1 MLERAQLKALARDQI
16 RGHVGILFILFLVMG
31 LITGTAI
38 GGLFAP
44 AMNVGLCLVYI
55 GLAAGKKPAT
65 GDLFKRLDIFGKALW
80 LMIITGFFTMLWSLI
95 LFIPGIIKGLSYSMA
110 PYVLAEHPDWTAR
123 QCLDESKRIMA
134 GKVGDLFVL
143 QLSFI
148 PWYLLCGVTGSIA
161 FIYVLPYVCATTA
174 CFYKAI
180 QV

>member
-1 MLERAQLKALARDQI
+1 MPDRAQLKSLAREQI
-16 RGHVGILFILFLVMG
+16 KGNIGILFILFLVMG

-44 AMNVGLCLVYI
+44 AMNVGMCLVYI
-55 GLAAGKKPAT
+55 GLAAGNKPGI
-65 GDLFKRLDIFGKALW
+65 GDLFKRMDIFGKALW
-80 LMIITGFFTMLWSLI
+80 LMIITGFFTMLWSLL

-134 GKVGDLFVL
+134 GKVGDLFIL

-148 PWYLLCGVTGSIA
+148 PWFLLCVVTGGIA
-161 FIYVLPYVCATTA
+161 FIYVLPYVCAATA
-174 CFYKAI
+174 RFYQAV
-180 QV
+180 QA